1 MPGAS
6 GLTLHVDPVDKGGP
20 ARVAFAVRADLN
32 HQLAGAAGRVPDVKQ
47 IRLKRDNPFG
57 SRKLNGFFYAYET

>member
-1 MPGAS
+1 MA
-6 GLTLHVDPVDKGGP
+6 

-32 HQLAGAAGRVPDVKQ
+32 HQLAGATGRQPDAKQ